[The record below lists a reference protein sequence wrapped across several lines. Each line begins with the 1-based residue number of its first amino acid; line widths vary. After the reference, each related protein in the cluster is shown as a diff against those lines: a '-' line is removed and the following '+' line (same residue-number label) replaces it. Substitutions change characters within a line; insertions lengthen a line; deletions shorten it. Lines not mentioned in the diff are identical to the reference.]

1 MDVVLDMAH
10 KLDDSGPTSQNTIPS
25 KERIIDTV
33 IFTLND
39 VVSISALNVD
49 LDYATKG
56 EELFPASKR
65 FVCTTEYC

>member
-10 KLDDSGPTSQNTIPS
+10 KLDDNCPTSQNTIPS

-56 EELFPASKR
+56 ETHFLSL
-65 FVCTTEYC
+65 